1 MPRLKPRPVP
11 APTANLPRGNIWV
24 AAGALVLAVF
34 AAYSNSLSG
43 PFIFD
48 DIPSL
53 RDNSALRH
61 LATVLSPPEAS
72 SLAGRPFLSL
82 SFGVNYALGQSQVW
96 GYHVFNVVIHSLAC
110 LALFGVLRRT
120 FRLAAVA
127 PHFGGGA
134 DGAAFACSAVWALHP
149 LNTQA
154 VTYIVQRAESLMG
167 LCYLL
172 TIYFF
177 QRGLDSRRPRLWLG
191 ASFAACLAGMCTKE
205 VMVSAPLMVFLYD
218 RVFVT
223 GSYLECWKRRR
234 NYYTALAATAIP
246 LVCLVASLGGNR
258 GGGTGGFS
266 LHARWGAYWLTQFPA
281 VLTYLKLSVLPHPL
295 IFEYGTEWMK
305 GFGQVAIPAVVV
317 AALAGATIWAWI
329 RRPAVGFLG
338 IWFFAI
344 LAPTSIVPGTTQM
357 IVEHR
362 MYLAL
367 IPFVILLIGAAYRAF
382 GRYALP
388 IAGVCALAFGGLT
401 YRRNEVYRSAI
412 ALWQDTL
419 ARRPANTRA
428 FLCLGNA
435 YAENPEH
442 MREAIAAYRSALAI
456 NQDLPDVHNNL
467 GNALVIDPKDQAY
480 PGEAL
485 DQFRAAIKGKPDLTD
500 AYASLGA
507 ALVEIPGRLPDAI
520 AAYEQGLKVNPR
532 AAKLHYNLAVA
543 FVKTPGRLAE
553 ACSEF
558 QAAAADMPDFFEAHL
573 NAGQALLR
581 LPGHTAEALAEFGTA
596 LRLNPDS
603 VDAHVALG
611 TALAA
616 TSTDLAG
623 AIRHLEAA
631 QRLRPD
637 DESIRRTLESIRQ
650 LGSASAHP

>member
-1 MPRLKPRPVP
+1 MPRLTKRPVP
-11 APTANLPRGNIWV
+11 APPANLPCGEIWV
-24 AAGALVLAVF
+24 AAGALIFAVF

-61 LATVLSPPEAS
+61 LATFLSPPDAS
-72 SLAGRPFLSL
+72 SLAGRPFLGL
-82 SFGVNYALGQSQVW
+82 TFGLNYALGQSQVW
-96 GYHVFNVVIHSLAC
+96 GYHVFNVVIHGLAC

-120 FRLAAVA
+120 FRVPAIA
-127 PHFGGGA
+127 PFFGRNA
-134 DGAAFACSAVWALHP
+134 DGVAFACAAVWALHP

-191 ASFAACLAGMCTKE
+191 ASFAACLAGMGTKE

-218 RVFVT
+218 RAFVT
-223 GSYLECWKRRR
+223 GSYLECWKHRR
-234 NYYTALAATAIP
+234 NYYIALAATEIL

-281 VLTYLKLSVLPHPL
+281 VLTYLRLSVLPHPL
-295 IFEYGTEWMK
+295 VFEYGTEWMK
-305 GFGQVAIPAVVV
+305 CFGQVAIPAAVV
-317 AALAGATIWAWI
+317 AAFAGATIWAWM

-338 IWFFAI
+338 VWFFAI

-367 IPFVILLIGAAYRAF
+367 IPVVVLLIVAAYRAF
-382 GRYALP
+382 GRSALLV
-388 IAGVCALAFGGLT
+388 AGLLALTFGGLT
-401 YRRNEVYRSAI
+401 YRRNEVYRSDI

-419 ARRPANTRA
+419 ARHPANTRA

-456 NQDLPDVHNNL
+456 NPDLPDVRNNL
-467 GNALVIDPKDQAY
+467 GNALVVDPEDQTY

-485 DQFRAAIKGKPDLTD
+485 DQFRAAIKGKPELTD

-507 ALVEIPGRLPDAI
+507 ALLEIPGRLPEAI
-520 AAYEQGLKVNPR
+520 ATYEQGLKVNPL

-543 FVKTPGRLAE
+543 FVKTPGRLAD

-558 QAAAADMPDFFEAHL
+558 QAAAAEMPDSFDAHL
-573 NAGQALLR
+573 NAAQALLR
-581 LPGHTAEALAEFGTA
+581 LPGHTAEALAEFETA

-650 LGSASAHP
+650 LGSASGHP

>member
-1 MPRLKPRPVP
+1 MPRLKTPSVP
-11 APTANLPRGNIWV
+11 APPASLPRGNNWV
-24 AAGALVLAVF
+24 AAGALILAVF

-61 LATVLSPPEAS
+61 LGTVLSPPAAS
-72 SLAGRPFLSL
+72 SLAGRPFLGL
-82 SFGVNYALGQSQVW
+82 TFGLNYALGQSQVW
-96 GYHVFNVVIHSLAC
+96 GYHVFNLVIHGLAC

-120 FRLAAVA
+120 FRLPALG
-127 PHFGGGA
+127 PLWGGGA
-134 DGAAFACSAVWALHP
+134 DGAAFACAAVWALHP

-167 LCYLL
+167 LFYLL
-172 TIYFF
+172 TIYCF
-177 QRGLDSRRPRLWLG
+177 QRALHSRRPRLWLG
-191 ASFAACLAGMCTKE
+191 ASFAACLAGMGTKE

-218 RVFVT
+218 RVFVA
-223 GSYLECWKRRR
+223 GSCLECWKRRK
-234 NYYTALAATAIP
+234 NYYIALAATEVFLA
-246 LVCLVASLGGNR
+246 CLVASLGGNR

-266 LHARWGAYWLTQFPA
+266 PHARWGAYWLTQFPA
-281 VLTYLKLSVLPHPL
+281 VLTYLRLSVLPHPL

-305 GFGQVAIPAVVV
+305 NFAQAAIPAVAV
-317 AALAGATIWAWI
+317 AALAGATLWAWM
-329 RRPAVGFLG
+329 RRPALG
-338 IWFFAI
+338 YLGVCFFAI
-344 LAPTSIVPGTTQM
+344 LSPTSIVPGTTQM

-367 IPFVILLIGAAYRAF
+367 IPVVVVLIAAGYRAF

-388 IAGVCALAFGGLT
+388 VAGVVALVFGGLT
-401 YRRNEVYRSAI
+401 YRRNEVYRSDV

-435 YAENPEH
+435 FAEQGQ
-442 MREAIAAYRSALAI
+442 MRDAIAAYRSALAI
-456 NQDLPDVHNNL
+456 NLDLPEVHNNL
-467 GNALVIDPKDQAY
+467 GNALVSDSKDQAY

-485 DQFRAAIKGKPDLTD
+485 DQFRAAIKGNADLTD

-507 ALVEIPGRLPDAI
+507 ALVDIPGRLPDAI
-520 AAYEQGLKVNPR
+520 ATYEQGLKVNPR
-532 AAKLHYNLAVA
+532 SAKLHYNLAVA
-543 FVKTPGRLAE
+543 FVKAPGRLAE
-553 ACSEF
+553 ASSEF
-558 QAAAADMPDFFEAHL
+558 QAAAGDMPDFFDAHL
-573 NAGQALLR
+573 NAGQALVR
-581 LPGHTAEALAEFGTA
+581 LPGRTAEAIAEFETA
-596 LRLNPDS
+596 LRINPDS
-603 VDAHVALG
+603 AEAHFALG

-616 TSTDLAG
+616 VSTDLAG

-631 QRLRPD
+631 QRLRPQ
-637 DESIRRTLESIRQ
+637 DESIRRTLDSIRQ

>member
-1 MPRLKPRPVP
+1 MPSLKIHPGP
-11 APTANLPRGNIWV
+11 APSANSPNGGVWV

-43 PFIFD
+43 PFVFD
-48 DIPSL
+48 DITAL

-61 LATVLSPPEAS
+61 FATILSPPEAS

-82 SFGVNYALGQSQVW
+82 SFGLNYALGQSQVW
-96 GYHVFNVVIHSLAC
+96 GYHALNVVIHGLAC
-110 LALFGVLRRT
+110 LALFGILRRT
-120 FRLAAVA
+120 FRLPAMGAL
-127 PHFGGGA
+127 FGGNA
-134 DGAAFACSAVWALHP
+134 DGLAFACAAVWALHP

-167 LCYLL
+167 LCFLL
-172 TIYFF
+172 TVYCF
-177 QRGLDSRRPRLWLG
+177 QRGLGSRRPRFWLG
-191 ASFAACLAGMCTKE
+191 ASVAACLAGMGTKE
-205 VMVSAPLMVFLYD
+205 VMVSAPLLVFLYD

-223 GSYLECWKRRR
+223 GSYLESWRRR
-234 NYYTALAATAIP
+234 KAYYIALAATE
-246 LVCLVASLGGNR
+246 LVLVYLVASLGGNR

-281 VLTYLKLSVLPHPL
+281 ILTYLRLSVVPHPL

-305 GFGQVAIPAVVV
+305 GFGQVAVPAVAV
-317 AALAGATIWAWI
+317 AAVVCATCWAWI
-329 RRPAVGFLG
+329 RRPAIGYLG
-338 IWFFAI
+338 VWFFAI

-367 IPFVILLIGAAYRAF
+367 IPIIVLLIVAAQRGIGRYSLLVAGGAA
-382 GRYALP
+382 L
-388 IAGVCALAFGGLT
+388 VFGGLT
-401 YRRNEVYRSAI
+401 YRRNEVYRSDI
-412 ALWQDTL
+412 ALWKDTL

-428 FLCLGNA
+428 YLCLGNA
-435 YAENPEH
+435 FAENPEH
-442 MREAIAAYRSALAI
+442 MGEAIAAYRSALAI
-456 NQDLPDVHNNL
+456 NPDLPDVHNNL
-467 GNALVIDPKDQAY
+467 GNALVLAPAGQIR

-485 DQFRAAIKGKPDLTD
+485 DEFRAAIRGKPDLID

-507 ALVEIPGRLPDAI
+507 ALVEIPGRLTEAVAI
-520 AAYEQGLKVNPR
+520 YEKGLKVNPH
-532 AAKLHYNLAVA
+532 AAKLHFDLGVA
-543 FVKTPGRLAE
+543 FVRTPGLMVE

-558 QAAAADMPDFFEAHL
+558 QAAAEDQPDFFEAHL

-581 LPGHTAEALAEFGTA
+581 IPGRSGEALAEFETA
-596 LRLNPDS
+596 VRLNPGS
-603 VDAHVALG
+603 ADAHVALG

-616 TSTDLAG
+616 ASGDLAG

-631 QRLRPD
+631 QRLRPG

-650 LGSASAHP
+650 LGSASGHP

>member
-1 MPRLKPRPVP
+1 
-11 APTANLPRGNIWV
+11 V
-24 AAGALVLAVF
+24 AAGALLLAVL

-48 DIPSL
+48 DLPSL

-61 LATVLSPPEAS
+61 LATVLSPPAAS
-72 SLAGRPFLSL
+72 SLAGRPFLCL
-82 SFGVNYALGQSQVW
+82 TFGLNYALGQSEVW
-96 GYHVFNVVIHSLAC
+96 GYHALNIVIHGLAC

-120 FRLAAVA
+120 FRL
-127 PHFGGGA
+127 PTLGTLFGGA
-134 DGAAFACSAVWALHP
+134 SDWAALACAAVWALHP

-172 TIYFF
+172 TIYCF
-177 QRGLDSRRPRLWLG
+177 QRALDSRRPRLWLG
-191 ASFAACLAGMCTKE
+191 ASFAACLAGMGTKE

-218 RVFVT
+218 RAFVT
-223 GSYLECWKRRR
+223 GGFLECWRRR
-234 NYYTALAATAIP
+234 KGYYIALAATEVFLA
-246 LVCLVASLGGNR
+246 CLVASLGGNR

-281 VLTYLKLSVLPHPL
+281 VLTYLRLSVLPHPL

-305 GFGQVAIPAVVV
+305 GFGQAAIPAVMV
-317 AALAGATIWAWI
+317 AALAGATLWAWL

-338 IWFFAI
+338 VWFFAI

-367 IPFVILLIGAAYRAF
+367 IPVIVLLIGAAYRAV
-382 GRYALP
+382 GRYALL
-388 IAGVCALAFGGLT
+388 IAVAAALAFGGLT
-401 YRRNEVYRSAI
+401 HRRNEVYRSDI
-412 ALWQDTL
+412 ALWRDVL

-428 FLCLGNA
+428 LLCLGNA
-435 YAENPEH
+435 YAENPGH
-442 MREAIAAYRSALAI
+442 MSEAIAAYRSALAI
-456 NQDLPDVHNNL
+456 NPELPEVHNNL
-467 GNALVIDPKDQAY
+467 GNALIAY
-480 PGEAL
+480 PAGESRPGEAL
-485 DQFRAAIKGKPDLTD
+485 DEFRAAIREKPEFVD

-507 ALVEIPGRLPDAI
+507 ALLGIPGRLTEAV
-520 AAYEQGLKVNPR
+520 ATYQEGLKVNPR
-532 AAKLHYNLAVA
+532 AAKLHFNLAVA
-543 FVKTPGRLAE
+543 YARTPGLMAE
-553 ACSEF
+553 ASSEF
-558 QAAAADMPDFFEAHL
+558 QAAAEDQPDFFEAHL

-581 LPGHTAEALAEFGTA
+581 VPGRTAEALAEFETA
-596 LRLNPDS
+596 LRLEPDS
-603 VDAHVALG
+603 AAAHVALG

-631 QRLRPD
+631 QRLRPG

-650 LGSASAHP
+650 LGSVSSHP